1 MDIIECA
8 YFRNTIYFEERKKMC
23 VQWQKCEMVL
33 SITLDI
39 YVMKYVK
46 LYALI
51 LLRCIRILV
60 LVVKLTVFIVRN
72 LA

>member
-1 MDIIECA
+1 
-8 YFRNTIYFEERKKMC
+8 MC